1 MHARAALRPGRR
13 GRRLYCAPNMV
24 PSAQPQPRRK
34 QESVYEHLLER
45 FADGHVRFGQ
55 ALSVKDIAAA
65 TGASKHPIM
74 SALKELGAQGF
85 VVITAQVGC
94 QAIAPSAAEIADF
107 FVMFS
112 RMEGVM
118 AEFAAQRRKA
128 AEVDRLRAVNAQI
141 ARLPRRG
148 RGSGERYRQLNRE
161 FHTLIHRMGRSEAL
175 HRRLAASWSMSDFLI
190 SQSGEFARHL
200 DEATAEHDAVIEAI
214 AAGSAAKA
222 RRAMEGHILGFR
234 LKVLENLEAPG
245 IRRAARGRAGD

>member
-1 MHARAALRPGRR
+1 MLP
-13 GRRLYCAPNMV
+13 APKT
-24 PSAQPQPRRK
+24 QPRRK

-45 FADGHVRFGQ
+45 FADGHIRFGQ
-55 ALSVKDIAAA
+55 PLSVKEIAAE

-94 QAIAPSAAEIADF
+94 QAIAPTVTEIADF

-118 AEFAAQRRKA
+118 AEFAAQRR
-128 AEVDRLRAVNAQI
+128 ESGDVDRLRAVNAQI
-141 ARLPRRG
+141 ARLPRRAAD
-148 RGSGERYRQLNRE
+148 SGERYRQLNRE
-161 FHTLIHRMGRSEAL
+161 FHTLVHRMGRSDAL
-175 HRRLAASWSMSDFLI
+175 HQRLAASWVMSDFLI

-200 DEATAEHDAVIEAI
+200 DEATTEHEAVIAAI
-214 AAGSAAKA
+214 AAGSAPKA

-234 LKVLENLEAPG
+234 LKVLEHLAAP
-245 IRRAARGRAGD
+245 APRGSVVRL